1 MLTSDTAENISP
13 QHNNYLAE
21 RTNRLKFNINALLSG
36 EGPICLH
43 WPSCVQVKASHYFV
57 GIRRQI

>member
-21 RTNRLKFNINALLSG
+21 RTNRLKFNINALLTG

-43 WPSCVQVKASHYFV
+43 WLKPNSELKDKRVKKL
-57 GIRRQI
+57 